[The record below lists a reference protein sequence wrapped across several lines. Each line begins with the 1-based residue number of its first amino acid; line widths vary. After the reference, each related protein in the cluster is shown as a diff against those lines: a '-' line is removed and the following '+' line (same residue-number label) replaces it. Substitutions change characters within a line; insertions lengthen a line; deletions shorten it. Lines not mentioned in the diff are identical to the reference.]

1 MFTSFTVTAIEA
13 FPIDNAEGGL
23 TIGPLVRPENITTAR
38 TRLDQNSVRY
48 NLEDTFAKESL
59 GFIVVSREYT
69 SSTAASD
76 DLQRLANSGIKD
88 YLYVARG
95 DHADRI
101 SVGVYSQHAVAQDRA
116 ATLNNFGFAF
126 SVIERF
132 QTTGLGTNIVIREPG
147 LGIDDLE
154 RILSDQAANDIP
166 VRESISV
173 EPTDIDVSDVPV
185 PEPNEG
191 ELGVEKSA
199 AEPAQK
205 EKIISTPND
214 PVSRVEIPTII
225 AQSRDA
231 TPVIRTRQTAED

>member
-1 MFTSFTVTAIEA
+1 MSRPRFQLYRTLWTFVVLALMFTSFTVTAIEA

-59 GFIVVSREYT
+59 EFIVVSREYT

-76 DLQRLANSGIKD
+76 DLQRLADSGIKD

-101 SVGVYSQHAVAQDRA
+101 SVRVYSQHAVAQDRA
-116 ATLNNFGFAF
+116 ATLNNFRFAF

-132 QTTGLGTNIVIREPG
+132 QTTGSGTNTLFENQ
-147 LGIDDLE
+147 DLASMTWKE
-154 RILSDQAANDIP
+154 SFRIKP
-166 VRESISV
+166 PMISLFGRV
-173 EPTDIDVSDVPV
+173 LVLNRLILILVTSRFLNQMKV
-185 PEPNEG
+185 NWA
-191 ELGVEKSA
+191 LKK
-199 AEPAQK
+199 AQLNPLRK
-205 EKIISTPND
+205 KK
-214 PVSRVEIPTII
+214 
-225 AQSRDA
+225 
-231 TPVIRTRQTAED
+231 